1 VWGVSVNGEAT
12 ELLSWFHGTAKF
24 FKLLP
29 SPLTDQNQK
38 QDPFAH
44 RRPLAAI
51 CDGASSALFC
61 SINFLSL
68 RGGEIVK
75 SIKFKSSV
83 LDIAVNR
90 ISVVI
95 SFLEKIAIFNALT
108 LENYHTITTCYV
120 SPGFNLNP
128 IALGPRWLAY
138 SEQRL
143 IPNLKSAGGCEV
155 ESAPSYTATVL
166 NAAKTLSQGLREL
179 SGSVASSFSGNL
191 STSPLTS
198 SYMPLASGFHRSDS
212 SSSINSSNAGEL
224 LQPGIVTIV
233 DVETKLSADEADR
246 KDGIIAHFVA
256 HPESIVSLCFDSS
269 GVLLLTADRK
279 GHRFHVFRIQPH
291 LLGSSYASVH
301 HLYVLYR

>member
-1 VWGVSVNGEAT
+1 MRQRVWNEPKYRY
-12 ELLSWFHGTAKF
+12 LLIGTK
-24 FKLLP
+24 
-29 SPLTDQNQK
+29 NCV
-38 QDPFAH
+38 
-44 RRPLAAI
+44 R
-51 CDGASSALFC
+51 
-61 SINFLSL
+61 
-68 RGGEIVK
+68 
-75 SIKFKSSV
+75 
-83 LDIAVNR
+83 
-90 ISVVI
+90 
-95 SFLEKIAIFNALT
+95 
-108 LENYHTITTCYV
+108 
-120 SPGFNLNP
+120 
-128 IALGPRWLAY
+128 RWLAY

-166 NAAKTLSQGLREL
+166 HAAKTLSQGLREL
-179 SGSVASSFSGNL
+179 SGSVASSLSGNL
-191 STSPLTS
+191 STSPLTN

-212 SSSINSSNAGEL
+212 SSSINSTNTGEL

-233 DVETKLSADEADR
+233 DVEVSLFNFVQRIFRNLCVEIKLKNSKLFQSKLSEEEADR